1 MASQIVTNQ
10 EQLDLKKAFQAI
22 DLNGDGVL
30 TREELVQGYRMVV
43 SDQFLAEQIVE
54 KVMKNIDLNQSGKVD
69 FTEFL
74 VAAMNEEKM
83 LTKTKI
89 QQTFKIIDLDG
100 DGYISKDE
108 VEYIM
113 GDIDLSIWNDFL
125 KDCDDDDDGRVLIL
139 IKDFF
144 K

>member
-1 MASQIVTNQ
+1 
-10 EQLDLKKAFQAI
+10 
-22 DLNGDGVL
+22 
-30 TREELVQGYRMVV
+30 
-43 SDQFLAEQIVE
+43 
-54 KVMKNIDLNQSGKVD
+54 MKNIDLNQSGKVD